1 MSNLV
6 AVAYPDEATAREV
19 GQTLMELQKEHSIE
33 LEDLAIA
40 VRQDD
45 GKIKLRQTF
54 KPVASGATGGA
65 LWGGLIGLIFF
76 MPLLGTAIG
85 GATGAAAG
93 AATDVGV
100 DDNFMKDLG
109 AKLQPGGAAV
119 FVLVRQSDARQG
131 AAAHLPVRR
140 RGHPQLAQP
149 GRGGD
154 AAGGAAPAGDGLR
167 SGARAQGMRASSRAR
182 WTASRRPGASSLR

>member
-76 MPLLGTAIG
+76 MPLLGAAIG

-119 FVLVRQSDARQG
+119 FVLVRQSTPDKVLPRASPNM
-131 AAAHLPVRR
+131 AAMSSTAPSAMTRR
-140 RGHPQLAQP
+140 RPCRRRCARRRRP
-149 GRGGD
+149 EVPRG
-154 AAGGAAPAGDGLR
+154 
-167 SGARAQGMRASSRAR
+167 SGYERESRAR

>member
-19 GQTLMELQKEHSIE
+19 AQTLMELQKEHSIE

-54 KPVASGATGGA
+54 KPVATGATGGA

-76 MPLLGTAIG
+76 NCGLT
-85 GATGAAAG
+85 
-93 AATDVGV
+93 
-100 DDNFMKDLG
+100 
-109 AKLQPGGAAV
+109 
-119 FVLVRQSDARQG
+119 FVSR
-131 AAAHLPVRR
+131 P
-140 RGHPQLAQP
+140 
-149 GRGGD
+149 
-154 AAGGAAPAGDGLR
+154 
-167 SGARAQGMRASSRAR
+167 ASS
-182 WTASRRPGASSLR
+182 TAALTAAS